1 MFNWLIKAYSE
12 FNCSVKGV
20 NKLNIV
26 TYHRVSNGR
35 DVTNPKNIQY
45 QEFVDQ
51 LSWLKKHFV
60 VLPLPLA
67 LELCE
72 KNKLPKR
79 AVCITVDDGYSDS
92 YDIIFKVLKAAD
104 LNATFFISTEGL
116 KRGSLWDERI
126 YHAIFSAPSSIL
138 KIKLGDITY
147 SLGSQHER
155 IKSRYRLTELAKGM
169 TLIEREQLINSLY
182 TLCTAEE
189 EYNIFLTGEQI
200 KEIHNAGMTIG
211 AHTHRHP
218 ILAQE
223 EASCAY
229 DEIKKSKDILE
240 GILNYP
246 VNYFAY
252 PNGKLD
258 KDFTDEHIDMVN
270 KIGFHAA
277 LSTDWGALSDMKK
290 DRFKIKR
297 FTPWD
302 RTEFRFAFR
311 LAHNYRN

>member
-1 MFNWLIKAYSE
+1 M
-12 FNCSVKGV
+12 
-20 NKLNIV
+20 
-26 TYHRVSNGR
+26 
-35 DVTNPKNIQY
+35 
-45 QEFVDQ
+45 
-51 LSWLKKHFV
+51 
-60 VLPLPLA
+60 PLPLA
-67 LELCE
+67 LALCE
-72 KNKLPKR
+72 ENKLPKR

-92 YDIIFKVLKAAD
+92 YDVIFKVLKDSD
-104 LNATFFISTEGL
+104 LTATFFISTEGL
-116 KRGSLWDERI
+116 QRGSLWDERI
-126 YHAIFSAPSSIL
+126 YHAIFSASTSISQITL
-138 KIKLGDITY
+138 DNITY
-147 SLGSQHER
+147 SLSSQHER

-169 TLIEREQLINSLY
+169 TLSEREQLINSLY
-182 TLCTAEE
+182 IQCIIEE
-189 EYNIFLTGEQI
+189 ENNIFLTEEQI
-200 KEIHNAGMTIG
+200 QEMHNAGMTIG

-229 DEIKKSKDILE
+229 NEIKKSKDILE
-240 GILNYP
+240 SIINYP

-258 KDFTDEHIDMVN
+258 QDFTHEHIAMVD
-270 KIGFHAA
+270 KIGFRAA

-311 LAHNYRN
+311 LANNYRN

>member
-1 MFNWLIKAYSE
+1 MFDWLIKAFSE
-12 FNCSVKGV
+12 FNCSVDGV

-26 TYHRVSNGR
+26 TYHRVS
-35 DVTNPKNIQY
+35 DAYDITNPKNIQY
-45 QEFVDQ
+45 HEFVDQ

-67 LELCE
+67 IVLCE
-72 KNKLPKR
+72 KNNLPKR

-92 YDIIFKVLKAAD
+92 YDIIFKALQAVD
-104 LNATFFISTEGL
+104 LTATFFISTEGL
-116 KRGSLWDERI
+116 ERGSLWDERI
-126 YHAIFSAPSSIL
+126 YHAIFSAPESVS
-138 KIKLGDITY
+138 KIKLENRTY
-147 SLGSQHER
+147 PLSSQQER
-155 IKSRYRLTELAKGM
+155 IRSRYKLTELAKGM
-169 TLIEREQLINSLY
+169 TLAGREKLINSLY
-182 TLCTAEE
+182 AQCVIEKE
-189 EYNIFLTGEQI
+189 NKIFLTAKQI
-200 KEIHNAGMTIG
+200 QEMHNAGMTIG

-223 EASCAY
+223 EHSCAY
-229 DEIKKSKDILE
+229 NEIKKSKEILE
-240 GILNYP
+240 GIINDS

-252 PNGKLD
+252 PNGKLGQ
-258 KDFTDEHIDMVN
+258 DFTDEHIAMVD

-277 LSTDWGALSDMKK
+277 LSTDWGALSDMKQ

-311 LAHNYRN
+311 LANNYRN